1 MTKAM
6 VNDKLCNNNQV
17 NSLGE
22 VGMVA
27 RLTCGGQI
35 GGKIHS
41 SGNLHK
47 SIGVAKGDKGDKGDT
62 PVKGVDYFTKEDIE
76 SLKIPQQIQDGIQP
90 TKELVEKIN
99 SELDSLGLTVDRLQ
113 VNDENLN
120 ETLQK
125 ILKKMDS
132 LVRYSK
138 GTIHKISIY

>member
-6 VNDKLCNNNQV
+6 FNEELYNNNQV
-17 NSLGE
+17 NGLSE

-27 RLTCGGQI
+27 RLTCV
-35 GGKIHS
+35 GKLDGKLHS

-47 SIGVAKGDKGDKGDT
+47 SISVAKGDKGDT
-62 PVKGVDYFTKEDIE
+62 PIKGVDYFTKEDIE
-76 SLKIPQQIQDGIQP
+76 SLRIPQQIQDGIQP
-90 TKELVEKIN
+90 TKELVERIN
-99 SELDSLGLTVDRLQ
+99 SELDSLGLNVDRLQ

-120 ETLQK
+120 ETLQD

>member
-1 MTKAM
+1 MTKGIF
-6 VNDKLCNNNQV
+6 NEELYNNNQV
-17 NSLGE
+17 NGLGE
-22 VGMVA
+22 VGITT
-27 RLTCGGQI
+27 RLTCV
-35 GGKIHS
+35 GKLDSKLHS
-41 SGNLHK
+41 LGNLHK
-47 SIGVAKGDKGDKGDT
+47 SIGVAKGDI

-76 SLKIPQQIQDGIQP
+76 SLGIPQQIQDGIQP
-90 TKELVEKIN
+90 TKELVERIN
-99 SELDSLGLTVDRLQ
+99 SELDLLGLNVDRLQ